1 MHLWT
6 MKFEIAT
13 PLTTMKVLYIWV
25 RIRGHFCTF
34 IKRKESYSNADRL
47 FVDNKMRDS
56 SLLSSSS
63 VSVTSNGYPE
73 NLVSRPSGSER
84 PLEHS
89 FLLPNEVP
97 GKHSG
102 SFLDDAA
109 NADFSAA
116 VDKGESSIIQKYL
129 PMDFDTWDD
138 SIASPQHFSKL
149 LGETDRL
156 PGCSSQNVK
165 SLESTN

>member
-1 MHLWT
+1 
-6 MKFEIAT
+6 
-13 PLTTMKVLYIWV
+13 
-25 RIRGHFCTF
+25 
-34 IKRKESYSNADRL
+34 
-47 FVDNKMRDS
+47 MRNS

-73 NLVSRPSGSER
+73 NLVSRSSGSER